1 MHSSTAIQW
10 NCGFSGNCVYPPW
23 SHFFIKHAWQ
33 KKRGNSLLQWLVP
46 YICVFQGSQ
55 IKINT
60 WCVCISLRAAEI
72 SHRRNMFR
80 SAAPRAQWTTIY
92 SLQSS
97 LQPYRLAPF
106 NHLGWISH
114 LSRPSL
120 ERTSFNLS
128 DIRSSPMCSQ
138 DDSVPLSCRLLK
150 PHSSSSK
157 HSTEEENRIQVFVC
171 FPVAVTK
178 CLAWASCAREGFL
191 GSQLG
196 DTGHG
201 GQEAV
206 EVSFKKPCSSLGV

>member
-1 MHSSTAIQW
+1 MELWVFWELCLSSME
-10 NCGFSGNCVYPPW
+10 
-23 SHFFIKHAWQ
+23 
-33 KKRGNSLLQWLVP
+33 SLLHKTCLTKEKRKLLVTVISALYLCFP
-46 YICVFQGSQ
+46 GKPNQDKHLVCLHKSQSSRNLSSEKYAQECGSQ
-55 IKINT
+55 
-60 WCVCISLRAAEI
+60 
-72 SHRRNMFR
+72 
-80 SAAPRAQWTTIY
+80 SALNYNIQ
-92 SLQSS
+92 LQSS
-97 LQPYRLAPF
+97 PQPYRSAPF

-128 DIRSSPMCSQ
+128 DIRSSPICSQ

-178 CLAWASCAREGFL
+178 CLAWVSCAREGFL

-201 GQEAV
+201 GQEAA
-206 EVSFKKPCSSLGV
+206 EVSFKKPCSSLAV